1 MAIQRFTIDGYGQI
15 EPNNVTF
22 TRDGRIEAQCA
33 LSADFNDVAAEN
45 GMLLAVDVA
54 NMEVKLPTEGEKLPV
69 ALHYSTEKNYNQFT
83 PGLKNFKLDVKTGY
97 CPRMGFLTIGEVFT
111 TNCLAYDTT
120 EFSDDEALKTA
131 VSGVKTT
138 ALYGGIST
146 VGAIKVSATAPTTG
160 PVLRVAKATTM
171 PDGQYAVEFQV
182 Q

>member
-1 MAIQRFTIDGYGQI
+1 MALQRFTIDGFGQI

-22 TRDGRIEAQCA
+22 TRDGRVEAQCA
-33 LSADFNDVAAEN
+33 LASEDFVAEN

-54 NMEVKLPTEGEKLPV
+54 NMTVKAPGASETLPI

-83 PGLKNFKLDVKTGY
+83 PGLKNFRLTKKDGY
-97 CPRMGFLTIGEVFT
+97 YPRMGYLTIGEVFT
-111 TNCLAYDTT
+111 TNCLCYDITDFT
-120 EFSDDEALKTA
+120 NDAALKTA
-131 VSGVKTT
+131 VAAAGTT

-146 VGAIKVSATAPTTG
+146 LGAIKIGKTKPTVG
-160 PVLRVAKATTM
+160 PVLKVAKATTM